1 MKEQSIRQQRR
12 HQDTADHRKAVV
24 FLRESKQSPYA
35 KNIVPY
41 FPSIFTLH
49 GFSYHYADGHT
60 HLMLTNCWFNC
71 DADSFYSLRLQ
82 LAKMADHDRC
92 SKSSFYDITI
102 FVKILSN

>member
-41 FPSIFTLH
+41 FPVNFRTISDFYTWNTAFLIKYV
-49 GFSYHYADGHT
+49 GMYGH
-60 HLMLTNCWFNC
+60 
-71 DADSFYSLRLQ
+71 
-82 LAKMADHDRC
+82 
-92 SKSSFYDITI
+92 
-102 FVKILSN
+102 